1 MREKRKDGAA
11 NPFERAGSDA
21 EKARPGGL
29 RGAQIFGAC
38 PAAPRPPPPPPRPPR
53 PPLRPAPEL
62 RRDVLRRRPE
72 PPANCTLLWLSAR
85 DRVLRGPLSVLEES
99 CIQPHSP
106 AAAPPPHPPATGG
119 FDREIH
125 SWTDR
130 ALPVR
135 SSDAARRGGAI
146 CQSVN
151 LRK

>member
-130 ALPVR
+130 ALPVK
-135 SSDAARRGGAI
+135 I
-146 CQSVN
+146 E
-151 LRK
+151 